1 MKKARM
7 SQVQKEVLRCLAKA
21 FIKGGHQPGRQS
33 SAWERYSPEQ
43 LLSFM

>member
-21 FIKGGHQPGRQS
+21 FIISQGLCNQHKRGLVVIMR
-33 SAWERYSPEQ
+33 
-43 LLSFM
+43 